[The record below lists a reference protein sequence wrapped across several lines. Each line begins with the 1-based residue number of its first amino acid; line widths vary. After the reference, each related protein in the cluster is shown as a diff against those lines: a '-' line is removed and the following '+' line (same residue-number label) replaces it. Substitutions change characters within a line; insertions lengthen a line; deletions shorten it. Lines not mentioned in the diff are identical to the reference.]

1 MLVINMLNIFTQK
14 IFIILFLF
22 LSVFYFIL
30 ANDTCLAA
38 RSAKNEF
45 NDGLKVSGETSGIRN
60 NSDVESTGISI
71 HIGTAVKLLISVV
84 GVIFLILAIY
94 GGFKWMKAQGN
105 EQEVTAARDI
115 IVNAVIGLAI
125 VMAAYAITAFIGIAA
140 GGTTVIGGTTPS
152 L

>member
-1 MLVINMLNIFTQK
+1 MKKIVFLFIFLVATLLFYCPINLIAAPALSGKQMFDKGLVKTGGTEGAGFANLNDRDSMAVSQKIGLVIK
-14 IFIILFLF
+14 I
-22 LSVFYFIL
+22 
-30 ANDTCLAA
+30 
-38 RSAKNEF
+38 
-45 NDGLKVSGETSGIRN
+45 
-60 NSDVESTGISI
+60 
-71 HIGTAVKLLISVV
+71 LLSVV

-140 GGTTVIGGTTPS
+140 GGTTVIGGTTPTP
-152 L
+152 